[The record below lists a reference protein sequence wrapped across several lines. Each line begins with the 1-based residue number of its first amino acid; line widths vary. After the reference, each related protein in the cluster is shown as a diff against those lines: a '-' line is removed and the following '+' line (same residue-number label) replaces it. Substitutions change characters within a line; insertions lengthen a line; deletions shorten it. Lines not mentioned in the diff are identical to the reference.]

1 MVAVVVEIR
10 TILLLC
16 TRGYIC
22 GRVWFPG
29 EVRMVSPVRVICV
42 IVLAIGWWLVLA
54 HNIGMLSYQI
64 PH

>member
-1 MVAVVVEIR
+1 M
-10 TILLLC
+10 LC

-42 IVLAIGWWLVLA
+42 VVLGIGWWLVLA
-54 HNIGMLSYQI
+54 HNTGMLCNAPSREGVRYRK
-64 PH
+64 P